1 MTAAFPPLLGLWM
14 PYLSFDN
21 EYCELRFG
29 ANLLGGRGE
38 GSVLLSVLAS
48 MPPMALIL
56 VSGDGRTTIR
66 RLPSRFPIRVDG
78 EILGSASME
87 LLDNSHL
94 EIGEHRLIFNLSVD
108 IPEANGAREVTSSSS
123 PTAGG
128 TGRPSTERPIPEI
141 DPNDHSPWLLRE
153 MRTGRLVSVPRA
165 GMLIG
170 RSEECHLVVPGRGVS
185 RRHALLEPYAAG
197 FAVSDLSANG
207 TLVNGVKCR
216 DHQSLVSGDVIRVGL
231 EDYRVENG
239 SATQEPH
246 SESQRPTEFVPTV
259 AAPVDNER
267 PEPLASL
274 EITRGALRG
283 THYSIERPVCAIG
296 SSRANDLRL
305 NDSSVAPHHATLL
318 LKGDTWYVTDLRS
331 RHGTFVNGYRVATER
346 ALAPGCTLTVGHVTL
361 VFRARRSMP
370 ALEEEQAEG
379 LMRRFWKFLMAS

>member
-1 MTAAFPPLLGLWM
+1 M
-14 PYLSFDN
+14 PFLSFDS

-38 GSVLLSVLAS
+38 GSVLLSVLATL
-48 MPPMALIL
+48 PPAALIL

-94 EIGEHRLIFNLSVD
+94 EVGEHRLIFNLTVD
-108 IPEANGAREVTSSSS
+108 IPAANGGHDVTSAGSSS
-123 PTAGG
+123 APTTGG
-128 TGRPSTERPIPEI
+128 VGRPSTERQIPDI
-141 DPNDHSPWLLRE
+141 DPNDVSPWLLRE
-153 MRTGRLVSVPRA
+153 MRTGRIIGVPRA
-165 GMLIG
+165 GMLVG
-170 RSEECHLVVPGRGVS
+170 RSEDCHLVVPGRGVS

-207 TLVNGVKCR
+207 TLVNGIKSR
-216 DHQSLVSGDVIRVGL
+216 EHQPLASGDILRIGL

-239 SATQEPH
+239 SAINAPH
-246 SESQRPTEFVPTV
+246 SESQRPTEYVPTV
-259 AAPVDNER
+259 AAPIEDER

-274 EITRGALRG
+274 EVTRGALRG

-296 SSRANDLRL
+296 SSRANDFRV
-305 NDSSVAPHHATLL
+305 NDSSVAPSHATLM

-346 ALAPGCTLTVGHVTL
+346 ALAPGCSLTVGHVTM
-361 VFRARRSMP
+361 VFRAKKSFSAP
-370 ALEEEQAEG
+370 EPEQSEG
-379 LMRRFWKFLMAS
+379 LVMRFWKFLMAS

>member
-1 MTAAFPPLLGLWM
+1 M

-38 GSVLLSVLAS
+38 GSVLLSVLAAL
-48 MPPMALIL
+48 PPTALIL
-56 VSGDGRTTIR
+56 VSNDGRTTIR
-66 RLPSRFPIRVDG
+66 RLPSRLPIRVDG
-78 EILGSASME
+78 EVLGSASME

-94 EIGEHRLIFNLSVD
+94 EVGEYRLIFNLAVD
-108 IPEANGAREVTSSSS
+108 TPEKNGAHEVSASSA
-123 PTAGG
+123 PTTPGAA
-128 TGRPSTERPIPEI
+128 GRPSADRPLPDI
-141 DPNDHSPWLLRE
+141 DPDDLSPWLLRE
-153 MRTGRLVSVPRA
+153 LRTGRTVTVPRA

-185 RRHALLEPYAAG
+185 RRHALLEPGPAG
-197 FAVSDLSANG
+197 FKISDLSANG
-207 TLVNGVKCR
+207 TLVNASLCR
-216 DHQSLVSGDVIRVGL
+216 EAQPLMSGDVLRIGE

-239 SATQEPH
+239 SAVHAPR
-246 SESQRPTEFVPTV
+246 SESQRPTEVLPTIPVPLN
-259 AAPVDNER
+259 DDR

-274 EITRGALRG
+274 EVTRGALRG
-283 THYSIERPVCAIG
+283 THYSIERPVCAVG

-305 NDSSVAPHHATLL
+305 ADPSVAPSHATVM

-361 VFRARRSMP
+361 VFRARKSMP
-370 ALEEEQAEG
+370 AAEPEEVVG
-379 LMRRFWKFLMAS
+379 WFSRIVKLLRAS

>member
-1 MTAAFPPLLGLWM
+1 M
-14 PYLSFDN
+14 PYLSFDS

-38 GSVLLSVLAS
+38 GSVLLSVLAAL
-48 MPPMALIL
+48 PPTALIL

-94 EIGEHRLIFNLSVD
+94 EVGEHRLIFNLSVD
-108 IPEANGAREVTSSSS
+108 IPAANGAHDVTSASNA
-123 PTAGG
+123 PTAGA
-128 TGRPSTERPIPEI
+128 TGRPSVERPIPDI
-141 DPNDHSPWLLRE
+141 DPNDVSPWLLRE
-153 MRTGRLVSVPRA
+153 MRTGRIIGVPRA

-170 RSEECHLVVPGRGVS
+170 RSEECQLVVPGRGVS
-185 RRHALLEPYAAG
+185 RRHALLEPYATG

-207 TLVNGVKCR
+207 TLVNGIKCR
-216 DHQSLVSGDVIRVGL
+216 DHQALSSGDVLRIGL

-239 SATQEPH
+239 SAIQAPQ

-259 AAPVDNER
+259 AAPIENER

-274 EITRGALRG
+274 EVTRGALRG

-346 ALAPGCTLTVGHVTL
+346 ALAPGCTLTCGHVTL
-361 VFRARRSMP
+361 VFRAKRSMVVP
-370 ALEEEQAEG
+370 EPDQAEG
-379 LMRRFWKFLMAS
+379 WVTRFFKFLRAS

>member
-1 MTAAFPPLLGLWM
+1 M
-14 PYLSFDN
+14 PYLSFDS

-48 MPPMALIL
+48 MPPTALIL

-94 EIGEHRLIFNLSVD
+94 EVGEHRLIFNLSVET
-108 IPEANGAREVTSSSS
+108 PAASGAHEVTVG
-123 PTAGG
+123 TAATAPGG
-128 TGRPSTERPIPEI
+128 AGRPSAERPIPDI
-141 DPNDHSPWLLRE
+141 DPNDVSPWLLRE
-153 MRTGRLVSVPRA
+153 MRTGRTISVPRG

-170 RSEECHLVVPGRGVS
+170 RSEDCHLVVPGRGVS
-185 RRHALLEPYAAG
+185 RRHALLEPYATG

-207 TLVNGVKCR
+207 TLVNRIRCR
-216 DHQSLVSGDVIRVGL
+216 DHQPLSSGDMVRIGD

-239 SATQEPH
+239 SATRPPQ
-246 SESQRPTEFVPTV
+246 SESQRATEFVQTVPVPTDE
-259 AAPVDNER
+259 AR

-274 EITRGALRG
+274 EVTRGGLRG

-305 NDSSVAPHHATLL
+305 ADPSVAPSHATLM
-318 LKGDTWYVTDLRS
+318 LKGETWYVADLRS

-346 ALAPGCTLTVGHVTL
+346 ALAPGCTITVGHVTL
-361 VFRARRSMP
+361 VFRARRSLP
-370 ALEEEQAEG
+370 APEPEQPEG
-379 LMRRFWKFLMAS
+379 WVTRFVKFLRAS

>member
-1 MTAAFPPLLGLWM
+1 M
-14 PYLSFDN
+14 PYLSFDS

-38 GSVLLSVLAS
+38 GSVLLSVLAAL
-48 MPPMALIL
+48 PPTALIL

-94 EIGEHRLIFNLSVD
+94 EVGEHRLIFNLSGET
-108 IPEANGAREVTSSSS
+108 PAANGAHDVTMSSSA

-128 TGRPSTERPIPEI
+128 SGRPSVERPIPEI
-141 DPNDHSPWLLRE
+141 DPNDVSPWLLRE
-153 MRTGRLVSVPRA
+153 MRTGRTIAVPRA

-170 RSEECHLVVPGRGVS
+170 RSEECQLVVPGRGVS
-185 RRHALLEPYAAG
+185 RRHALLEPYATG

-207 TLVNGVKCR
+207 TLVNGIKCR
-216 DHQSLVSGDVIRVGL
+216 DHQALSSGDVVRIGL

-239 SATQEPH
+239 SAIHAPQ

-259 AAPVDNER
+259 SAPIENER

-274 EITRGALRG
+274 EVTRGALRG

-331 RHGTFVNGYRVATER
+331 RYGTFVNGYRVATER
-346 ALAPGCTLTVGHVTL
+346 ALAPGCTLTCGHVTL
-361 VFRARRSMP
+361 VFRAKRSMP
-370 ALEEEQAEG
+370 APEPDQVEG
-379 LMRRFWKFLMAS
+379 WVTRFFKFLRAS

>member
-1 MTAAFPPLLGLWM
+1 M
-14 PYLSFDN
+14 PYLSFDS

-38 GSVLLSVLAS
+38 GSVLLSVLAAL
-48 MPPMALIL
+48 PPTALIL

-94 EIGEHRLIFNLSVD
+94 EVGEHRLIFNLAVD
-108 IPEANGAREVTSSSS
+108 IPAANGAHDVTSASSS
-123 PTAGG
+123 PTAGAS
-128 TGRPSTERPIPEI
+128 GRPSVERPIPDI
-141 DPNDHSPWLLRE
+141 DPNDVSPWLLRE
-153 MRTGRLVSVPRA
+153 MRTGRIIGVPRA

-197 FAVSDLSANG
+197 YAVSDLSANG
-207 TLVNGVKCR
+207 TLVNGIKCR
-216 DHQSLVSGDVIRVGL
+216 DHQALSSGDVLRIGL

-239 SATQEPH
+239 SAIQAPH

-259 AAPVDNER
+259 AALTENER

-274 EITRGALRG
+274 EVTRGALRG

-331 RHGTFVNGYRVATER
+331 RHGTFVNGSRVATER
-346 ALAPGCTLTVGHVTL
+346 ALAPGCTLSCGHVTL
-361 VFRARRSMP
+361 VFRAKRSMP
-370 ALEEEQAEG
+370 AAEPDQVEG
-379 LMRRFWKFLMAS
+379 WVTRFFNFLRAS

>member
-1 MTAAFPPLLGLWM
+1 M

-38 GSVLLSVLAS
+38 GSVLLSILATL
-48 MPPMALIL
+48 PPTALIL
-56 VSGDGRTTIR
+56 VSNDGRTTIR
-66 RLPSRFPIRVDG
+66 RLPSRLQIRVDG
-78 EILGSASME
+78 EVLGSASME

-94 EIGEHRLIFNLSVD
+94 EVGDYRLIFNVTVD
-108 IPEANGAREVTSSSS
+108 TPARNGAHEVSPSSA

-128 TGRPSTERPIPEI
+128 AGRSNSERPIPEI
-141 DPNDHSPWLLRE
+141 DASDLSPWLLRE
-153 MRTGRLVSVPRA
+153 LRTGRIVTVPRA

-185 RRHALLEPYAAG
+185 RRHALLEPGPAG
-197 FAVSDLSANG
+197 FKISDLSANG
-207 TLVNGVKCR
+207 TLVNGTRCR
-216 DHQSLVSGDVIRVGL
+216 EAQPLMSGDVLRIGE

-239 SATQEPH
+239 SAVHAPR
-246 SESQRPTEFVPTV
+246 SESQRPTEVLPTIAVPLN
-259 AAPVDNER
+259 DER

-274 EITRGALRG
+274 EVTRGALRG

-305 NDSSVAPHHATLL
+305 ADASVAPSHATLL

-361 VFRARRSMP
+361 VFRAKRNMP
-370 ALEEEQAEG
+370 TPEPEQADG
-379 LMRRFWKFLMAS
+379 WFTKIVKLLRAS

>member
-1 MTAAFPPLLGLWM
+1 M
-14 PYLSFDN
+14 PYLSYDS

-38 GSVLLSVLAS
+38 GSVLLSVLAQL
-48 MPPMALIL
+48 PPTALIL

-66 RLPSRFPIRVDG
+66 RLPSRYPIRVDG
-78 EILGSASME
+78 EVLGSASME

-94 EIGEHRLIFNLSVD
+94 EVGEYRLIFNLAVD
-108 IPEANGAREVTSSSS
+108 TPAANGAHEVTSSSA
-123 PTAGG
+123 PTAPGG
-128 TGRPSTERPIPEI
+128 ADRPNTDRTIPEI
-141 DPNDHSPWLLRE
+141 DPNDISPWLLRE
-153 MRTGRLVSVPRA
+153 MRTGRIIGVPRM
-165 GMLIG
+165 GLLIG
-170 RSEECHLVVPGRGVS
+170 RSEDCHLVVSGRGVS

-197 FAVSDLSANG
+197 FAISDLSANG
-207 TLVNGVKCR
+207 TLVNGIKCR
-216 DHQSLVSGDVIRVGL
+216 DHQALSSGDVVRIGL

-239 SATQEPH
+239 SAIQSPH

-259 AAPVDNER
+259 AVPIDNER

-274 EITRGALRG
+274 EVARGALRG

-296 SSRANDLRL
+296 SSRANDLVL
-305 NDSSVAPHHATLL
+305 KDNSVAPHHASLL

-361 VFRARRSMP
+361 VFRARKSTP
-370 ALEEEQAEG
+370 VAEPEPVEG
-379 LMRRFWKFLMAS
+379 WVTKLVKFLRAG

>member
-1 MTAAFPPLLGLWM
+1 M
-14 PYLSFDN
+14 PFLSYDS

-38 GSVLLSVLAS
+38 GSVLLSILAQL
-48 MPPMALIL
+48 PPTALIL

-66 RLPSRFPIRVDG
+66 RLPSRYPIRVDG
-78 EILGSASME
+78 EVLGSASME

-94 EIGEHRLIFNLSVD
+94 EVGEFRLIFNVAVD
-108 IPEANGAREVTSSSS
+108 TPIANGAHEVSAAPAPSAPSASSAPTS
-123 PTAGG
+123 PGG
-128 TGRPSTERPIPEI
+128 ADRPNAERPIPEI
-141 DPNDHSPWLLRE
+141 DPNDISPWLLRE
-153 MRTGRLVSVPRA
+153 MRTGRIIGVPRM

-197 FAVSDLSANG
+197 FAISDLSANG
-207 TLVNGVKCR
+207 TLVNGMKAR
-216 DHQSLVSGDVIRVGL
+216 DHQALTSGDVVRIGL
-231 EDYRVENG
+231 EDYRIENG
-239 SATQEPH
+239 SAIQAPH
-246 SESQRPTEFVPTV
+246 SESQRPTEFVPTI
-259 AAPVDNER
+259 AAPIEDER

-274 EITRGALRG
+274 EVARGALRG

-296 SSRANDLRL
+296 SSRANDLVL
-305 NDSSVAPHHATLL
+305 KDSSVAPHHASLL

-361 VFRARRSMP
+361 VFRARKSTP
-370 ALEEEQAEG
+370 IAEREPTEG
-379 LMRRFWKFLMAS
+379 WVSKLVKFLRAS

>member
-1 MTAAFPPLLGLWM
+1 M
-14 PYLSFDN
+14 PYLSFDS

-48 MPPMALIL
+48 MPPTALIL

-94 EIGEHRLIFNLSVD
+94 EVGEHRLIFNLSVE
-108 IPEANGAREVTSSSS
+108 IPAESGAHEVTVG
-123 PTAGG
+123 TAATAPGG
-128 TGRPSTERPIPEI
+128 AGRPSAERPIPDI
-141 DPNDHSPWLLRE
+141 DPNDVSPWLLRE
-153 MRTGRLVSVPRA
+153 MRTGRTISVPRG

-170 RSEECHLVVPGRGVS
+170 RSEDCHLVVPGRGVS
-185 RRHALLEPYAAG
+185 RRHALLEPYATG

-207 TLVNGVKCR
+207 TLVNRIRCR
-216 DHQSLVSGDVIRVGL
+216 DHQPLSSGDMVRIGD

-239 SATQEPH
+239 SATRPPQ
-246 SESQRPTEFVPTV
+246 SESQRATEFVQTVPVPT
-259 AAPVDNER
+259 DEER

-274 EITRGALRG
+274 EVTRGGLRG

-305 NDSSVAPHHATLL
+305 ADPSVAPSHATLM
-318 LKGDTWYVTDLRS
+318 LKGETWYVADLRS
-331 RHGTFVNGYRVATER
+331 RHGTFVNGYRVAAER
-346 ALAPGCTLTVGHVTL
+346 ALAPGCTITVGHVTL
-361 VFRARRSMP
+361 VFRARRSLP
-370 ALEEEQAEG
+370 APEPEQPEG
-379 LMRRFWKFLMAS
+379 WVTRFVKFLRAS

>member
-1 MTAAFPPLLGLWM
+1 M
-14 PYLSFDN
+14 PFLSFDS

-38 GSVLLSVLAS
+38 GSVLLSVLAAL
-48 MPPMALIL
+48 PPTALIL

-94 EIGEHRLIFNLSVD
+94 EVGEHRLIFNLTVET
-108 IPEANGAREVTSSSS
+108 PAANGAHEVTSSSS
-123 PTAGG
+123 APTAPGG
-128 TGRPSTERPIPEI
+128 AGRPSDEHPIPDI
-141 DPNDHSPWLLRE
+141 DPNDLSPWLLRE
-153 MRTGRLVSVPRA
+153 MRTGRIITVPRA

-207 TLVNGVKCR
+207 TLVNGIKSR
-216 DHQSLVSGDVIRVGL
+216 EHQPLASGDVVRIGL

-239 SATQEPH
+239 SAIHAPH

-259 AAPVDNER
+259 AAPIDNER

-274 EITRGALRG
+274 EVSRGALRG
-283 THYSIERPVCAIG
+283 THYSIERPVCAVG
-296 SSRANDLRL
+296 SSRANDLVL
-305 NDSSVAPHHATLL
+305 KDSSVAPHHATLL

-346 ALAPGCTLTVGHVTL
+346 ALAPGCSLTVGHVTL

-370 ALEEEQAEG
+370 APEPVQADG
-379 LMRRFWKFLMAS
+379 IVKRLWKLLMAS

>member
-1 MTAAFPPLLGLWM
+1 M
-14 PYLSFDN
+14 PYLSFDS

-48 MPPMALIL
+48 MPPTALIL

-66 RLPSRFPIRVDG
+66 RLPSRFPIRVDR

-94 EIGEHRLIFNLSVD
+94 EVGEHRLIFNLSVE
-108 IPEANGAREVTSSSS
+108 IPAASGAHEVTVG
-123 PTAGG
+123 TAATAPGG
-128 TGRPSTERPIPEI
+128 AGRPSAERPIPDI
-141 DPNDHSPWLLRE
+141 DPNDVSPWLLRE
-153 MRTGRLVSVPRA
+153 MRTGRTISVPRG

-170 RSEECHLVVPGRGVS
+170 RSEDCHLVVPGRGVS
-185 RRHALLEPYAAG
+185 RRHALLEPYATG

-207 TLVNGVKCR
+207 TLVNRIRCR
-216 DHQSLVSGDVIRVGL
+216 DHQPLSSGDMVRIGD

-239 SATQEPH
+239 SATRPPQ
-246 SESQRPTEFVPTV
+246 SESQRATEFVQTVPVPT
-259 AAPVDNER
+259 DEER

-274 EITRGALRG
+274 EVTRGGLRG

-305 NDSSVAPHHATLL
+305 ADPSVAPSHATLM
-318 LKGDTWYVTDLRS
+318 LKGETWYVADLRS

-346 ALAPGCTLTVGHVTL
+346 ALAPGCTITVGHVTL
-361 VFRARRSMP
+361 VFRARRSLP
-370 ALEEEQAEG
+370 APEPEQPEG
-379 LMRRFWKFLMAS
+379 WVTRFVKFLRAS

>member
-1 MTAAFPPLLGLWM
+1 M
-14 PYLSFDN
+14 PYLSFDS

-38 GSVLLSVLAS
+38 GSVLLSVLAA
-48 MPPMALIL
+48 MPPTALIL

-66 RLPSRFPIRVDG
+66 RLPSRFPLRVDG

-94 EIGEHRLIFNLSVD
+94 EVGEHRLIFNLSVET
-108 IPEANGAREVTSSSS
+108 PAANGAHDVSSANIGSAT
-123 PTAGG
+123 TAGG
-128 TGRPSTERPIPEI
+128 AGRPSGERPIPDI
-141 DPNDHSPWLLRE
+141 DPTDVSPWLLRE
-153 MRTGRLVSVPRA
+153 MRTGRIIGVPRA
-165 GMLIG
+165 GMLVG
-170 RSEECHLVVPGRGVS
+170 RAEECHLVVPGRGVS

-207 TLVNGVKCR
+207 TLVNGIKCR
-216 DHQSLVSGDVIRVGL
+216 DHQALASGDIIRVGL

-239 SATQEPH
+239 SATQQPH
-246 SESQRPTEFVPTV
+246 SESQRPTEFLQTV
-259 AAPVDNER
+259 AAPIEDER

-274 EITRGALRG
+274 EVARGALRG

-305 NDSSVAPHHATLL
+305 NDTSVAPHHAMLL
-318 LKGDTWYVTDLRS
+318 LKGETWYVTDLRS

-346 ALAPGCTLTVGHVTL
+346 ALAPGCSLTVGHVTL
-361 VFRARRSMP
+361 VFRAKKSVP
-370 ALEEEQAEG
+370 APEPDQAEG
-379 LMRRFWKFLMAS
+379 WVSRFFNFLRAS

>member
-1 MTAAFPPLLGLWM
+1 M
-14 PYLSFDN
+14 PYLSFDS

-48 MPPMALIL
+48 MPPTALIL

-94 EIGEHRLIFNLSVD
+94 EVGEHRLIFNLSVE
-108 IPEANGAREVTSSSS
+108 IPAASGAHEVTVG
-123 PTAGG
+123 TAATAPGG
-128 TGRPSTERPIPEI
+128 AGRPSAERPIPDI
-141 DPNDHSPWLLRE
+141 DPNDVSPWLLRE
-153 MRTGRLVSVPRA
+153 MRTGRTISVPRG

-170 RSEECHLVVPGRGVS
+170 RSEDCHLVVPGRGVS
-185 RRHALLEPYAAG
+185 RRHALLEPYATG

-207 TLVNGVKCR
+207 TLVNRIRCR
-216 DHQSLVSGDVIRVGL
+216 DHQPLSSGDMVRIGD

-239 SATQEPH
+239 SATRPPQ
-246 SESQRPTEFVPTV
+246 SESQRATEFVQTVPVPT
-259 AAPVDNER
+259 DEER

-274 EITRGALRG
+274 EVTRGGLRG

-305 NDSSVAPHHATLL
+305 ADPSVAPSHATLM
-318 LKGDTWYVTDLRS
+318 LKGETWYVADLRS

-346 ALAPGCTLTVGHVTL
+346 ALAPGCTITVGHVTL
-361 VFRARRSMP
+361 VFRARKSVP
-370 ALEEEQAEG
+370 VPEPEQPEG
-379 LMRRFWKFLMAS
+379 WVTRFVKFLRAS

>member
-1 MTAAFPPLLGLWM
+1 M
-14 PYLSFDN
+14 PYLSFDS

-48 MPPMALIL
+48 MPPTALIL
-56 VSGDGRTTIR
+56 VTEGGRTTIR

-94 EIGEHRLIFNLSVD
+94 EVGEHRLIFNLNVD
-108 IPEANGAREVTSSSS
+108 TPAANGAHEVDMG
-123 PTAGG
+123 TASTAPGSA
-128 TGRPSTERPIPEI
+128 GRPSAEHPIPDI
-141 DPNDHSPWLLRE
+141 DPNDMSPWLLRE
-153 MRTGRLVSVPRA
+153 MRTGRIIGVPRA
-165 GMLIG
+165 GMLVG
-170 RSEECHLVVPGRGVS
+170 RSEDCHLVVPGRGVS
-185 RRHALLEPYAAG
+185 RRHALLEPYATG
-197 FAVSDLSANG
+197 FSITDLSANG
-207 TLVNGVKCR
+207 TLVNRMRSR
-216 DHQSLVSGDVIRVGL
+216 DHQPLSSGDVVRIGD

-239 SATQEPH
+239 SATRPPH
-246 SESQRPTEFVPTV
+246 SESQRATEVLPTV
-259 AAPVDNER
+259 PVPLDNER

-274 EITRGALRG
+274 EVMRGALRG

-305 NDSSVAPHHATLL
+305 ADPSVAPSHATLL
-318 LKGDTWYVTDLRS
+318 LKGETWYVTDQRS

-361 VFRARRSMP
+361 VFRAKKSMP
-370 ALEEEQAEG
+370 VAEPEQPEG
-379 LMRRFWKFLMAS
+379 WIMRVVKFLRAS

>member
-1 MTAAFPPLLGLWM
+1 M
-14 PYLSFDN
+14 PYLSFDS

-38 GSVLLSVLAS
+38 GSVLLSVLAAL
-48 MPPMALIL
+48 PPTALIL

-94 EIGEHRLIFNLSVD
+94 EVGEHRLIFNLAVD
-108 IPEANGAREVTSSSS
+108 IPAANGAHDVTSASTS

-128 TGRPSTERPIPEI
+128 DGRPSVERPIPEI
-141 DPNDHSPWLLRE
+141 DPNDISPWLLRE
-153 MRTGRLVSVPRA
+153 MRTGRIIGVPRA

-170 RSEECHLVVPGRGVS
+170 RSEECQLVVPGRGVS
-185 RRHALLEPYAAG
+185 RRHALLEPYATG

-207 TLVNGVKCR
+207 TLVNGIRSR
-216 DHQSLVSGDVIRVGL
+216 DHQALSSGDVLRIGL

-239 SATQEPH
+239 SAIHAPQ

-259 AAPVDNER
+259 SAPIENER

-274 EITRGALRG
+274 EVTRGALRG
-283 THYSIERPVCAIG
+283 THYSIERPICAIG

-331 RHGTFVNGYRVATER
+331 RHGTFVNGYRVASER
-346 ALAPGCTLTVGHVTL
+346 ALAPGCTLSCGHVTL
-361 VFRARRSMP
+361 VFRAKRSMVMP
-370 ALEEEQAEG
+370 EPDQAEG
-379 LMRRFWKFLMAS
+379 WVTRFFKFLRAS

>member
-1 MTAAFPPLLGLWM
+1 M
-14 PYLSFDN
+14 PFLSFDS

-38 GSVLLSVLAS
+38 GSVLLSVLAAL
-48 MPPMALIL
+48 PPAALIL

-94 EIGEHRLIFNLSVD
+94 EVGEHRLIFNLSVD
-108 IPEANGAREVTSSSS
+108 IPAANGAHAVE
-123 PTAGG
+123 TAGSAPTSG
-128 TGRPSTERPIPEI
+128 GVGRPSTERPIPDI
-141 DPNDHSPWLLRE
+141 DPDDVSPWLLRE
-153 MRTGRLVSVPRA
+153 MRTGRIVAVPRA

-207 TLVNGVKCR
+207 TLVNGIKSR
-216 DHQSLVSGDVIRVGL
+216 EHQPLASGDVVRIGL

-239 SATQEPH
+239 SAISSPH

-259 AAPVDNER
+259 SAPIDNER

-274 EITRGALRG
+274 EVMRGALRG

-305 NDSSVAPHHATLL
+305 NDTSVAPHHATLL

-331 RHGTFVNGYRVATER
+331 RYGTFVNGYRVATER
-346 ALAPGCTLTVGHVTL
+346 ALAPGCSLTVGHVTL
-361 VFRARRSMP
+361 VFRAKKSMP
-370 ALEEEQAEG
+370 SQEPEEAEG
-379 LMRRFWKFLMAS
+379 LVSRFWKFLMAS

>member
-1 MTAAFPPLLGLWM
+1 M
-14 PYLSFDN
+14 PYLSFDS

-38 GSVLLSVLAS
+38 GSVLLSVLAAL
-48 MPPMALIL
+48 PPTALIL

-94 EIGEHRLIFNLSVD
+94 EVGEHRLIFNLAVD
-108 IPEANGAREVTSSSS
+108 IPAANGAHDVTSASSS

-128 TGRPSTERPIPEI
+128 GDRPSVERPIPDI
-141 DPNDHSPWLLRE
+141 DPNDVSPWLLRE
-153 MRTGRLVSVPRA
+153 MRTGRIIGVPRA

-170 RSEECHLVVPGRGVS
+170 RSEECQLVVPGRGVS
-185 RRHALLEPYAAG
+185 RRHALLEPYATG

-207 TLVNGVKCR
+207 TLVNGIKCR
-216 DHQSLVSGDVIRVGL
+216 DHQALSSGDVLRIGL

-239 SATQEPH
+239 SAIQAPH

-259 AAPVDNER
+259 AAPTENDR

-274 EITRGALRG
+274 EVTRGALRG

-346 ALAPGCTLTVGHVTL
+346 ALAPGCTLSCGHVTL
-361 VFRARRSMP
+361 VFRAKRSTP
-370 ALEEEQAEG
+370 AQEPDQVEG
-379 LMRRFWKFLMAS
+379 WVTRFFKFLRAS

>member
-1 MTAAFPPLLGLWM
+1 M
-14 PYLSFDN
+14 PYLSFDS

-48 MPPMALIL
+48 LPPTALIL
-56 VSGDGRTTIR
+56 VGSDGRTTIR

-94 EIGEHRLIFNLSVD
+94 EVGEHRLIFNLAVD
-108 IPEANGAREVTSSSS
+108 TPAANGAHEVTSNSAA

-128 TGRPSTERPIPEI
+128 TGRPSTEVQVPDI
-141 DPNDHSPWLLRE
+141 DPNDLSPWLLRE
-153 MRTGRLVSVPRA
+153 MRTGRTVGVPRA

-170 RSEECHLVVPGRGVS
+170 RSEDCHLVVPGRGVS
-185 RRHALLEPYAAG
+185 RKHALVEPYATG
-197 FAVSDLSANG
+197 FAIRDLSANG
-207 TLVNGVKCR
+207 TLVNR
-216 DHQSLVSGDVIRVGL
+216 IRAREHQALAAGDILRVGD

-239 SATQEPH
+239 SATRPPQA
-246 SESQRPTEFVPTV
+246 ESQRATEFLPTV
-259 AAPVDNER
+259 AAPTENER

-274 EITRGALRG
+274 EVARGSLRG

-305 NDSSVAPHHATLL
+305 ADPSVAPSHATLL
-318 LKGDTWYVTDLRS
+318 LKGETWYVSDLRS
-331 RHGTFVNGYRVATER
+331 RHGTFVNGYRVATDR
-346 ALAPGCTLTVGHVTL
+346 ALSHGCSLTVGHVTMI
-361 VFRARRSMP
+361 FRAKRSMP
-370 ALEEEQAEG
+370 AAEPEQPEG
-379 LMRRFWKFLMAS
+379 WLSRFVNFLRAS

>member
-1 MTAAFPPLLGLWM
+1 M

-38 GSVLLSVLAS
+38 GSVLLSVLSA
-48 MPPMALIL
+48 MPPTALIL
-56 VSGDGRTTIR
+56 VSEGGRTTIR

-94 EIGEHRLIFNLSVD
+94 EVGEHRLIFNLAVD
-108 IPEANGAREVTSSSS
+108 TPAANGAREVTVSSA
-123 PTAGG
+123 PTAPGSA
-128 TGRPSTERPIPEI
+128 GRPSAEIPIPDI
-141 DPNDHSPWLLRE
+141 DPNDLSPWLLRE
-153 MRTGRLVSVPRA
+153 MRTGRIIGVPRA

-170 RSEECHLVVPGRGVS
+170 RSEDAHLMVPGRGVS
-185 RRHALLEPYAAG
+185 RRHALLEPYATG
-197 FAVSDLSANG
+197 FAIVDLSANG
-207 TLVNGVKCR
+207 TLVNRIRSR
-216 DHQSLVSGDVIRVGL
+216 DHQPLSAGDIVRIGD

-239 SATQEPH
+239 SATRPPQ
-246 SESQRPTEFVPTV
+246 SESQRATEVVPAV
-259 AAPVDNER
+259 AVPIDYER

-274 EITRGALRG
+274 EVTRGSLRG

-305 NDSSVAPHHATLL
+305 ADSSVAPSHATLL

-346 ALAPGCTLTVGHVTL
+346 ALAPGCTLSVGHVTL
-361 VFRARRSMP
+361 VFRARKSMP
-370 ALEEEQAEG
+370 APEPEQPDG
-379 LMRRFWKFLMAS
+379 WITRFVKFLRAS